1 MKKKSVDKTLLLLYP
16 NLFQTIQ
23 KYSSDDL
30 KKEPIIPRK
39 KPSQNSEYKCT
50 FCDKN
55 YSTKGNLKNHLSS
68 IHLNNKP
75 FKCQFPE
82 CNKSYINQSSL
93 DLHYRSHTGLRPFI
107 CKICG
112 KNFIEKGNLRI
123 HLNSHSNEK
132 PFKCYFC
139 EKAYKIKSHLRE
151 HINIFHLKLKKFK
164 CNLCNCTF
172 GRKSTLNSHM
182 KTHTGEKNFFCPIIG
197 CEKSFS
203 EKGNMKIHFKRHLNK
218 INKKLM
224 RDVIN
229 NKNDLN
235 LSTRDSTKDL
245 ESINIIDNKNN
256 LLNINSLNFFNPQF
270 NDKKINQNFINDF
283 NNDYSSF
290 QFLNNKN
297 INYTNMFGNSISDTF
312 FTNYNFI

>member
-1 MKKKSVDKTLLLLYP
+1 MKKKSDEKIQLPIYP
-16 NLFQTIQ
+16 NSFQTI
-23 KYSSDDL
+23 KNFSSDDL

-39 KPSQNSEYKCT
+39 RPSQNSEYKCT
-50 FCDKN
+50 FCGKN
-55 YSTKGNLKNHLSS
+55 YSTKGNLNNHLSS

-75 FKCQFPE
+75 FKCQFPN

-93 DLHYRSHTGLRPFI
+93 NLHYRSHTGIRPFI

-123 HLNSHSNEK
+123 HLNSHSNDK
-132 PFKCYFC
+132 PFKCQFC
-139 EKAYKIKSHLRE
+139 EKSYKIKSHLIE
-151 HINIFHLKLKKFK
+151 HINISHLKLKKFK
-164 CNLCNCTF
+164 CNLCNSSF

-218 INKKLM
+218 INKKIM
-224 RDVIN
+224 KNVIN

-235 LSTRDSTKDL
+235 LSTRDNTKDL
-245 ESINIIDNKNN
+245 ENINSIDNKNN
-256 LLNINSLNFFNPQF
+256 LLNINSLIFLNSQF
-270 NDKKINQNFINDF
+270 KDKIINQNFINDL
-283 NNDYSSF
+283 NNEFYSF
-290 QFLNNKN
+290 HFFNNKN
-297 INYTNMFGNSISDTF
+297 FNLNNFGNSISEAIF
-312 FTNYNFI
+312 SNYNII